1 MKETRWWKF
10 VQDLIGQ
17 DTYRDAARKA
27 GFDQSAFSRWKRG
40 AVADPAFVLKLARA
54 YNTNVLNALV
64 EAEFITKEEAQLKEV
79 SANTDPRAIPHE
91 TISSEVERRLLQLK
105 ALESDERQSSS
116 NVSYLPNRVEHSGAP
131 DVDTDNYGEDADSF
145 EPERYVAKRKKPEP
159 SLGDDD
165 FGNGA

>member
-64 EAEFITKEEAQLKEV
+64 EAEFITEEEAQLKEV
-79 SANTDPRAIPHE
+79 SASTDPRTIPHE

-105 ALESDERQSSS
+105 ALESDEHQPSS
-116 NVSYLPNRVEHSGAP
+116 NVFQLHHRIEQPDPPN
-131 DVDTDNYGEDADSF
+131 VDTDNYGEDT
-145 EPERYVAKRKKPEP
+145 EPERYIAKRKKPEP
-159 SLGDDD
+159 TEGDDD
-165 FGNGA
+165 YGSGA